1 MASLTGQLLIA
12 MPQMQDPFFARS
24 VVYLCAHGQ
33 DAGTMGFIVNRTIES
48 FTIDKI
54 YAQLDIAPQMSADTP
69 QLVYFGGPVAPG
81 QGFVLHSPD
90 YREEGTQIIG
100 EEFALTASFDI
111 LRAKAK
117 GAGPRQCLLALGYSG
132 WAPGQLESEIKANG
146 WRQPIAKWFSMRRTT
161 ANGGAPWPKSASA
174 RRIFPGTQASPE
186 AVRPVHPGRGRAMVL
201 RK

>member
-24 VVYLCAHGQ
+24 VVYLCAHGEE
-33 DAGTMGFIVNRTIES
+33 AGTMGFIVNRTIES

-54 YAQLDIAPQMSADTP
+54 YVQLDIAPQMSADTP
-69 QLVYFGGPVAPG
+69 QMVHFGGPVAPG

-90 YREEGTQIIG
+90 YSEEGTQIIG
-100 EEFALTASFDI
+100 DGFALTASFDI

-146 WRQPIAKWFSMRRTT
+146 WLLAPADSELVFHAPDDSKWRRALAKI
-161 ANGGAPWPKSASA
+161 G
-174 RRIFPGTQASPE
+174 ISPE
-186 AVRPVHPGRGRAMVL
+186 NLSGDTGFA
-201 RK
+201 